1 MMRWVS
7 LAAAAALIVGLAA
20 PAARA
25 EDEHSHEMPSL
36 PRQAWSFSGPFGTF
50 DRAAAQRGFQV
61 YNEVCSACHQLHH
74 AYYRDLKGIGL
85 TEEQIAA
92 VAASKSIADIGDDG
106 APNERPGLPSDHF
119 KSPYANDLA
128 ARAAQNGALPPDL
141 SLIIKARD
149 GGADYVYALL
159 TGYSAAPAN
168 MKMGDG
174 MNYDRYFPGNQIA
187 MPAPL
192 SEGRVTYADGTP
204 ASVNQMAKD
213 VVTFLAYISEPETEQ
228 RKALGVR
235 IVLFFV
241 LMTGVTYAVKRKVWS
256 DVDH

>member
-1 MMRWVS
+1 MMRWVTFA
-7 LAAAAALIVGLAA
+7 AAAAALIGSLATA
-20 PAARA
+20 PARA
-25 EDEHSHEMPSL
+25 EGDHAAL
-36 PRQAWSFSGPFGTF
+36 PKQSWSFAGPFGTF

-74 AYYRDLKGIGL
+74 AYYRDLTGIGL
-85 TEEQIAA
+85 SAEQVAA
-92 VAASKSIADIGDDG
+92 IAASKSISDIGDDG
-106 APNERPGLPSDHF
+106 APTDRPGLPSDHF
-119 KSPYANDLA
+119 KAPYPNDLA

-141 SLIIKARD
+141 SLIVKARE
-149 GGADYVYALL
+149 GGADYIYALL
-159 TGYSAAPAN
+159 TGYSAAPST
-168 MKMGDG
+168 MKMSDG
-174 MNYDRYFPGNQIA
+174 MNYNKYFAGNQVA
-187 MPAPL
+187 MVPPL

-213 VVTFLAYISEPETEQ
+213 VVTFLAFISEPETEQ

-241 LMTGVTYAVKRKVWS
+241 LMTGVTYAVKRKVWA

>member
-1 MMRWVS
+1 MMRWVTFA
-7 LAAAAALIVGLAA
+7 AAAAALIGSLATA
-20 PAARA
+20 PARA
-25 EDEHSHEMPSL
+25 QGEHVAL
-36 PRQAWSFSGPFGTF
+36 PKLAWSFAGPFGTF

-61 YNEVCSACHQLHH
+61 YNEVCSACHQLRH
-74 AYYRDLKGIGL
+74 AYYRDLTGIGL
-85 TEEQIAA
+85 SAEQVAA
-92 VAASKSIADIGDDG
+92 IAASKSISDIGDDG
-106 APNERPGLPSDHF
+106 APIERPGLASDHF

-141 SLIIKARD
+141 SLMVKARD
-149 GGADYVYALL
+149 GGADYLYALL
-159 TGYSAAPAN
+159 TGYSEAPAK

-174 MNYDRYFPGNQIA
+174 MNYNKYFEGSQIA
-187 MPAPL
+187 MVPPL

-204 ASVNQMAKD
+204 SSVNQMAKD
-213 VVTFLAYISEPETEQ
+213 VVTFLAFISEPETEQ

-241 LMTGVTYAVKRKVWS
+241 LMTGITYAVKRKVWA

>member
-1 MMRWVS
+1 MMRWVTFA
-7 LAAAAALIVGLAA
+7 AAAAALIGSLATA
-20 PAARA
+20 PARA
-25 EDEHSHEMPSL
+25 EGEHVSL
-36 PRQAWSFSGPFGTF
+36 PKLAWSFAGPFGTF

-61 YNEVCSACHQLHH
+61 YNEVCSACHQLRH
-74 AYYRDLKGIGL
+74 AYYRDLTGIGL
-85 TEEQIAA
+85 SAEQVAA
-92 VAASKSIADIGDDG
+92 IAASKSISDIGDDG
-106 APNERPGLPSDHF
+106 APIERPGLASDHF

-141 SLIIKARD
+141 SLMVKARD
-149 GGADYVYALL
+149 GGADYLYALL
-159 TGYSAAPAN
+159 TGYSAAPAT

-174 MNYDRYFPGNQIA
+174 MNYNKYFEGSQIA
-187 MPAPL
+187 MVPPL

-204 ASVNQMAKD
+204 SSVNQMAKD
-213 VVTFLAYISEPETEQ
+213 VVTFLAFISEPETEQ

-241 LMTGVTYAVKRKVWS
+241 LMTGITYAVKRKVWA